1 MVAEM
6 MMRMLEEEED
16 GSVTV
21 AKGGANTVQRSPVL
35 WFPLCH
41 SLPLCWGHVTSSQ
54 ILILYPQNESLL
66 CHELVQQ
73 VLLFLIFKRD
83 KEASRR

>member
-16 GSVTV
+16 GSVIV

-66 CHELVQQ
+66 CHELVQ
-73 VLLFLIFKRD
+73 
-83 KEASRR
+83 